1 MNESSYLSYPQLI
14 LLLLLRLCLLLGHP
28 DPLEVV
34 PRGGVEEL
42 LAHVVVEALPH
53 LETLSDTF
61 FSRNENVKVVEWTTN
76 SPMGRRKKTETGIS
90 GVSPRSETLST
101 EDRDPPSKISKIFLD
116 NFTLQRSKMSRNT
129 ICLQTFLR
137 LSCKRTALTAI
148 QPCLCQFSDS
158 FSGTLVSYNAILS
171 DLMSFFDKILA
182 LLINQLAQIILK

>member
-61 FSRNENVKVVEWTTN
+61 FSRNENVKVVVDHEFADGTAEKDGNWDLG
-76 SPMGRRKKTETGIS
+76 S
-90 GVSPRSETLST
+90 LS
-101 EDRDPPSKISKIFLD
+101 
-116 NFTLQRSKMSRNT
+116 
-129 ICLQTFLR
+129 
-137 LSCKRTALTAI
+137 
-148 QPCLCQFSDS
+148 
-158 FSGTLVSYNAILS
+158 
-171 DLMSFFDKILA
+171 
-182 LLINQLAQIILK
+182 